1 MDATTEETTMDLSF
15 DTYNPRPTS
24 NSSDGNIKNVI
35 SSSNSNNIQSFI
47 FMLQNAIRLSS
58 KINVQLQKLLR
69 RRNNSALARIALA
82 NALILERLAE
92 CNQAKI
98 IRRKVKPVKMII
110 VKLINDIH
118 YS

>member
-1 MDATTEETTMDLSF
+1 
-15 DTYNPRPTS
+15 
-24 NSSDGNIKNVI
+24 
-35 SSSNSNNIQSFI
+35 
-47 FMLQNAIRLSS
+47 MLQNAIRLSS

-82 NALILERLAE
+82 NMLILERLAE

-110 VKLINDIH
+110 VKLIPVLKALLSLSFDYVHRKITIMDNF
-118 YS
+118 

>member
-24 NSSDGNIKNVI
+24 NSSDGNIQKNVI

-98 IRRKVKPVKMII
+98 IRRKVEII
-110 VKLINDIH
+110 K
-118 YS
+118 

>member
-1 MDATTEETTMDLSF
+1 MDLSF
-15 DTYNPRPTS
+15 DTSYNPRPTS
-24 NSSDGNIKNVI
+24 NSFDGNIRKNVI

-82 NALILERLAE
+82 NALILERLAD

-110 VKLINDIH
+110 VKF
-118 YS
+118 